1 SRHCFAGR
9 TVPDHPGAAYALPD
23 SRCAGRWGQRV
34 RPGIRAGL
42 PAARPAA
49 VRPATALAE
58 AERGGRARAADPHR
72 GILPGVSLLAGVGG
86 IEPRTAPV
94 GTHLQHGSPA
104 PGLGLS
110 HPAAVSAAECS
121 TTKAGKR

>member
-1 SRHCFAGR
+1 
-9 TVPDHPGAAYALPD
+9 
-23 SRCAGRWGQRV
+23 
-34 RPGIRAGL
+34 
-42 PAARPAA
+42 
-49 VRPATALAE
+49 PATALAE

-72 GILPGVSLLAGVGG
+72 GILPGVSLLAGVG

-110 HPAAVSAAECS
+110 HPAAVSAAGCS
-121 TTKAGKR
+121 TTKGVKCHQSTGRVHRLDFQLCVAYKRPTKTYLNLF